1 MVSSFK
7 KRRGT
12 PVPVAGEQKFPAR
25 DILAPD
31 GTKGLGHHTRCRAR
45 KEKALGPCELKALL
59 RDPVESMHEA
69 QPSTNHM
76 APPDLAVDDTS
87 YVRR

>member
-1 MVSSFK
+1 MRENRGSPLGIPSRLTA
-7 KRRGT
+7 RRGWVIT
-12 PVPVAGEQKFPAR
+12 RVAAR
-25 DILAPD
+25 E
-31 GTKGLGHHTRCRAR
+31 K
-45 KEKALGPCELKALL
+45 KKALGPCELKALL

-69 QPSTNHM
+69 QPSANHM